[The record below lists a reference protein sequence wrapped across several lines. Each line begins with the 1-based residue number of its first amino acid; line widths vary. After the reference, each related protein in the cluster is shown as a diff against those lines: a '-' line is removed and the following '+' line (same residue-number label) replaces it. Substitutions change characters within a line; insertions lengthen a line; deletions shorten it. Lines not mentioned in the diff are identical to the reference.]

1 MNKLYSYCIPHDNGA
16 APNPFWGICTLNIC
30 KPVIRRSAQIG
41 DWIVATGSSEY
52 SFENKVVYAME
63 ITEKLTMEQYD
74 RYCKTELPDKIPRF
88 KTQDYRRRVGDCIY
102 DFDYNPAKLLN
113 SVHNEG
119 NRERDL
125 GGKYTLLSNHFYYF
139 GSKPVILP
147 KNLLS
152 IVRQGQ
158 GHKSTSNSPY
168 LELFIDWIMSQ
179 TQAKNKVYS
188 DPYNRETFDISENT
202 LVQCAARDCKQ
213 DDLDEMAHCD

>member
-1 MNKLYSYCIPHDNGA
+1 
-16 APNPFWGICTLNIC
+16 
-30 KPVIRRSAQIG
+30 
-41 DWIVATGSSEY
+41 
-52 SFENKVVYAME
+52 ME

-147 KNLLS
+147 LNLLP

-158 GHKSTSNSPY
+158 GHKSSSNSPY